1 MGSNVT
7 QVPGYLMPVLH
18 GIGGFLSPAGP
29 RARLCVL
36 IYHRV
41 LASRD
46 PILDTEPDA
55 KIFSWQMEIIA
66 QYFNV
71 LHLSEAIE
79 RLRDGSLPARAA
91 CITFDDGYADN
102 VEVALPIL
110 QQWGLPAT
118 FFIASGYLDG
128 GEMWNDSVIEA
139 VRQVRANIFDLASL
153 GFGAFSLDSPQQRAS
168 AALTL
173 IDRLKHMPPEERDS
187 YVSAIVDSVGATL
200 RKDLMMRSEQVKSL
214 SDAGMEIGA
223 HTVNHSILCSLT
235 DGQARF
241 EIASSK
247 EQLSAIVGK
256 PIRLFAYPN
265 GKPGRDY
272 NGVHVRMVKELGF
285 LGAVSTAWGTAGRS
299 TDVYQI
305 PRFTPWD
312 RRATHFVLRLF
323 RNYWT
328 RQRNAEINGHA
339 A

>member
-1 MGSNVT
+1 MEV
-7 QVPGYLMPVLH
+7 
-18 GIGGFLSPAGP
+18 I
-29 RARLCVL
+29 AR
-36 IYHRV
+36 H
-41 LASRD
+41 
-46 PILDTEPDA
+46 
-55 KIFSWQMEIIA
+55 
-66 QYFNV
+66 FNV

-79 RLRDGSLPARAA
+79 RLQDGTLPARAA

-110 QQWGLPAT
+110 QKWGLPAT
-118 FFIASGYLDG
+118 FFVASGYLDG
-128 GEMWNDSVIEA
+128 GQMWNDSVIEA
-139 VRQVRANIFDLASL
+139 VRQVRANILDLAAL
-153 GFGAFSLDSPQQRAS
+153 DFGAFSLHSPQQRAS
-168 AALTL
+168 AALAL
-173 IDRLKHMPPEERDS
+173 INRLKHMPPEKRDS
-187 YVSAIVDSVGATL
+187 YVSAILDLVGATP

-223 HTVNHSILCSLT
+223 HTVSHAILCSLSNHR
-235 DGQARF
+235 ARF

-272 NGVHVRMVKELGF
+272 NRVHVGIVKELGF
-285 LGAVSTAWGTAGRS
+285 LGAVSTAWGAAGRS

-312 RRATHFVLRLF
+312 HRPTQFMMRLF

-328 RQRNAEINGHA
+328 RQGNAAISGHA